1 MASAA
6 AIAEKKSRFSFDS
19 TSNLLLTGGIVLIL
33 AVMILPLP
41 SFIMDVLL
49 AMNIT
54 GALVTL
60 FVTLFILRPM
70 DFSVFPGLLLILT
83 LYRLSLNIATTRL
96 ILGEGYAGEI
106 VESFGDFVV
115 GGNYAVGTIIFLILV
130 IINFVVITKGATR
143 IAEVSARF
151 TLDAMPGKQMAID
164 ADLNAGLI
172 DDLQAQARR
181 EMIAKEADFYGA
193 MDGAS
198 KFVRGDAVA
207 GLLITG
213 INLLGGLLIGIL
225 QFGLTLGQSAAKY
238 TLLTVGDGLV
248 AQIPALIIS
257 TAAGIVITRASS
269 MSTMGADLANQ
280 LIGQPKAVYAAAG
293 VIGMMG
299 LLPGLPF
306 IPFTFMALITGFLGY
321 QVTEYAKTK
330 KAREEA
336 GEEQEEE
343 VEEVEEDDRIENFLH
358 PDAFEIEIGYGLIP
372 LVDQNQGGNL
382 LGRITT
388 IRKSLAIEMGV
399 LIPSIR
405 IRDNIQLGA
414 SEYVFKIYG
423 IEVAQGEVMMDYFMV
438 VNPDERLGLTGIEMT
453 EPTFGLPA
461 IWVSEKEKEKAE
473 SMGHTVVE
481 SAAVIATHLME
492 VLRNNAYKLVDR
504 QATQKMLDDLKE
516 SHAALVNGLVPDL
529 LPLGVVQKVFKNL
542 LQEKIPIRNM
552 VIILETMADYA
563 SFSKDSEVLTEYVR
577 QALAETITD
586 ILKNDQN
593 VVTVAMFDP
602 VLEDHVMNSIKNNG
616 MAQNMGFSPEQVN
629 TLFQNIADKV
639 EAMSSLG
646 LRPAILVSPQIR
658 RAVRKFI
665 ESIFSNVMVISYMEL
680 TPDTEVKTVG
690 SIGIPHAG

>member
-1 MASAA
+1 MASAVA
-6 AIAEKKSRFSFDS
+6 AGESRFSFDS
-19 TSNLLLTGGIVLIL
+19 TSNLMLTGGIVLIL
-33 AVMILPLP
+33 GVMILPLP

-49 AMNIT
+49 ALNIT

-172 DDLQAQARR
+172 DDLQAQSRR

-225 QFGLTLGQSAAKY
+225 QFGLSLSQSAAKY

-306 IPFTFMALITGFLGY
+306 IPFTFMALVTGFLGY
-321 QVTEYAKTK
+321 QVTEYAKSK
-330 KAREEA
+330 KQREEEA
-336 GEEQEEE
+336 QEQEEE

-423 IEVAQGEVMMDYFMV
+423 IEVARGEVMMDYFMV

-516 SHAALVNGLVPDL
+516 SHAALVNGLVPDI

-586 ILKNDQN
+586 ILKNEEN

-616 MAQNMGFSPEQVN
+616 LAQNMGFSPEQVN

-690 SIGIPHAG
+690 SIGIPNAG

>member
-1 MASAA
+1 MAEAVAA
-6 AIAEKKSRFSFDS
+6 LRGRRLSFDA
-19 TSNLLLTGGIVLIL
+19 TSNLVLTGGIVLIL
-33 AVMILPLP
+33 SVMILPMP
-41 SFIMDVLL
+41 TFVMDVLL
-49 AMNIT
+49 ALNIT

-70 DFSVFPGLLLILT
+70 DFSVFPGLLLLLT
-83 LYRLSLNIATTRL
+83 LFRLSLNIATTRL
-96 ILGEGYAGEI
+96 ILGEGYAGAI
-106 VESFGDFVV
+106 VESFGEFVV

-172 DDLQAQARR
+172 DDREAQQRR
-181 EMIAKEADFYGA
+181 ELIAREADFYGA

-213 INLLGGLLIGIL
+213 INLLGGLLIGML
-225 QFGLTLGQSAAKY
+225 QFGLSISQSASKY

-269 MSTMGADLANQ
+269 MSTMGADMANQ

-293 VIGMMG
+293 VIGLMG

-306 IPFTFMALITGFLGY
+306 VPFSIMALLTGLLAR
-321 QVTEYAKTK
+321 QVTEYAKTRAAQAK
-330 KAREEA
+330 EAEES
-336 GEEQEEE
+336 EEPEE
-343 VEEVEEDDRIENFLH
+343 VETEEKIENFLH

-372 LVDQNQGGNL
+372 LVDENQGGNL
-382 LGRITT
+382 LGRIST

-399 LIPSIR
+399 LIPPIR

-414 SEYVFKIYG
+414 SSYVFKIYG
-423 IEVAQGEVMMDYFMV
+423 IQVAAGEVMMDYFMV

-461 IWVSEKEKEKAE
+461 IWVSEREKEKAE
-473 SMGHTVVE
+473 AMGHTVVE

-492 VLRNNAYKLVDR
+492 VLRNNSFKLIDR
-504 QATQKMLDDLKE
+504 QTTQKLLDDLKE
-516 SHAALVNGLVPDL
+516 THAALVNGLVPDL
-529 LPLGVVQKVFKNL
+529 LPLGVVQKVLKNL

-563 SFSKDSEVLTEYVR
+563 TFSKDPEVLTEYVR

-586 ILKNDQN
+586 ILKSEDN
-593 VVTVAMFDP
+593 VVTVAMFEP
-602 VLEDHVMNSIKNNG
+602 ALEDQVMHSIKNNG
-616 MAQNMGFSPEQVN
+616 LAQNMGLSPDQVN

-639 EAMSSLG
+639 ETMSSMG